1 MIITTKT
8 IRTELNQILRN
19 RIQNICKK
27 LVNINNSKNTD
38 ATKVEFEISRI
49 SKHHRKGNVFKS
61 EINFALGGKSFLAE
75 SSAETPLTALDNS
88 FDILKEEIIS
98 WKEKRQSKTKRSGV
112 KKQKLNGEGNKMKD
126 FTDYSLEE

>member
-61 EINFALGGKSFLAE
+61 EINFALGGKSFRAE

-98 WKEKRQSKTKRSGV
+98 WKEKRQSKTKRNGV
-112 KKQKLNGEGNKMKD
+112 KKRKLNGEGNKMKD